1 MKNKIYIIMENI
13 QVFFKNSTGKPEYVK
28 ILFLPLVFIILIGYK
43 LYKNVM
49 QFIGY
54 IYFSLR

>member
-1 MKNKIYIIMENI
+1 MENI